1 MHAPKLHS
9 GEIDISAGLAARLI
23 AEQFPDWTRLPIR
36 PVTSAGT
43 ECVLYRLG
51 DDLVIRLP
59 RRPGDSL
66 DELLTQAVLP
76 RLAPFLPVPIPAL
89 IAAGRPTAEYPAS
102 WGVLRWLDG
111 ETPIEGHLSAPG
123 LLATDL
129 ADFLKA
135 LWKIDLS
142 TVGLADSPAAYR
154 GGPLTDEHEFTVDAI
169 EQVRGLIDAD
179 AARSIWDHAIELP
192 PWDGPDT
199 WIHADMM
206 PGNVLTRDGRLIA
219 VIDFAAAGVGDPSLD
234 LIVAWML
241 LPGHVR
247 PAFRKALGVD
257 DAAWLRGRARALSM
271 ALGHLHY
278 YRHTNPPMADNARYT
293 IREVLSDYHGTS
305 HLTI

>member
-1 MHAPKLHS
+1 MLAPKLHS
-9 GEIDISAGLAARLI
+9 GEIDISAGLAGRLI
-23 AEQFPDWTRLPIR
+23 AEQFPEWARLPIR

-89 IAAGRPTAEYPAS
+89 IAAGRLTAEYPAS

-111 ETPIEGHLSAPG
+111 ENPVEGHLSAPA
-123 LLATDL
+123 LLAADL
-129 ADFLKA
+129 ADFLRA
-135 LWKIDLS
+135 LWKVDLS
-142 TVGLADSPAAYR
+142 KVGQADAPAAYR
-154 GGPLTDEHEFTVDAI
+154 GGSLTDQHEFTVDAI

-179 AARSIWDHAIELP
+179 AARSIWDHAIGLP

-206 PGNVLTRDGRLIA
+206 PGNVLTRNGRLIA
-219 VIDFAAAGVGDPSLD
+219 VIDFAAAGLGDPSQD

-247 PAFRKALGVD
+247 PAFRKAIGVD

-271 ALGHLHY
+271 AVGHLHY
-278 YRHTNPPMADNARYT
+278 YRHTNPLMADNARYT
-293 IREVLSDYHGTS
+293 IREVFADYHETS
-305 HLTI
+305 